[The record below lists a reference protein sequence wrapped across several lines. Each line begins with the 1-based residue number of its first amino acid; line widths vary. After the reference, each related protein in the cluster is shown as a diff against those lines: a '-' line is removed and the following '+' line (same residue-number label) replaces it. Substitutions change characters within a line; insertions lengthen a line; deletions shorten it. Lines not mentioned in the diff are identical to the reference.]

1 MRLRYIVLSTF
12 VLASLFAFKGTQP
25 EILIIGDSISIGYT
39 PFVKST
45 LENKAQVFHCKGN
58 AQYSSYGLSKLN
70 DWLGNEHW
78 DIIQFNWG
86 LWDICYRD
94 PNKPIDY
101 TNRDKINGKINTTK
115 EDYKANLETIINR
128 LKQTKAKLIFVT
140 TTCVPDNEPGRYDND
155 VQDYNIIAI
164 QVMKENNI
172 PVNDL
177 YSISKQIHKE
187 DGLGDNNVHYKAEGY
202 QKLAIKVCE
211 GLNKL
216 IND

>member
-1 MRLRYIVLSTF
+1 MRLRVIVSII
-12 VLASLFAFKGTQP
+12 LASAVFIAFQVRKP
-25 EILIIGDSISIGYT
+25 KILIIGDSISIGYT
-39 PFVKST
+39 PFVKT
-45 LENKAQVFHCKGN
+45 NLENQALVFHCKGN
-58 AQYSSYGLSKLN
+58 AQYSSYGLTKLN

-94 PNKPIDY
+94 PNKPVDY
-101 TNRDKINGKINTTK
+101 TNRDKINGKITTTK
-115 EDYKANLETIINR
+115 QDYKANLEAIIDR

-140 TTCVPDNEPGRYDND
+140 TTCVPDNEPGRYDKD
-155 VQDYNIIAI
+155 VQDYNAIAI
-164 QVMKENNI
+164 QVMKENNV

-177 YSISKQIHKE
+177 YSTSKQIHKE

-202 QKLAIKVCE
+202 QKLAAKVCE
-211 GLNKL
+211 GLTKL

>member
-1 MRLRYIVLSTF
+1 MRLKNFLVCISMVAVLFGFEPS
-12 VLASLFAFKGTQP
+12 KP
-25 EILIIGDSISIGYT
+25 KILIIGDSISIGYT
-39 PFVKST
+39 PFVKSK
-45 LENKAQVFHCKGN
+45 LENKALVFHCKGN
-58 AQYSSYGLSKLN
+58 AQYSSYGLTKLN

-94 PNKPIDY
+94 PNKPVDY

-115 EDYKANLETIINR
+115 EDYKANLEAIISR

-140 TTCVPDNEPGRYDND
+140 TTCVPDNEPGRYDKD
-155 VQDYNIIAI
+155 VQDYNAIAI

-177 YSISKQIHKE
+177 YSISKQIHKD
-187 DGLGDNNVHYKAEGY
+187 DGLGDNNVHYKAVGY
-202 QKLAIKVCE
+202 QKLAVKVCE
-211 GLNKL
+211 GLDKL